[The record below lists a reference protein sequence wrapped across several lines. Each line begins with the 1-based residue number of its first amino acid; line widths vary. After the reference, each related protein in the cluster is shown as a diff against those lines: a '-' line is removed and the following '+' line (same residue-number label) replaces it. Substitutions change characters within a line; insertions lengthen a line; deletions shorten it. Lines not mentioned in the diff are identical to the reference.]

1 METENNNETVD
12 YDLSVIELTEF
23 YKELCNLFELKKKMV
38 NEFYEKYSYD
48 ESLFI
53 DYLLTRKIEDILK

>member
-53 DYLLTRKIEDILK
+53 DYL